1 VLQREAV
8 VRDFSIQQAGELA
21 AEYLDPAGMIWLVVG
36 DARTQRERLETLGL
50 GPVRLVDRAGRLA
63 Q

>member
-1 VLQREAV
+1 
-8 VRDFSIQQAGELA
+8 
-21 AEYLDPAGMIWLVVG
+21 MIWLVVG